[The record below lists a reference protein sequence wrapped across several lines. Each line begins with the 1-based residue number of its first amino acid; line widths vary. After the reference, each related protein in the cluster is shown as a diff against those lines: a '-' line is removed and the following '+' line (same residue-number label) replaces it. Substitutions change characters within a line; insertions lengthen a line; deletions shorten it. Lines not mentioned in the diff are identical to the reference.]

1 MHDERHGSD
10 VRPGHPRPGI
20 EVDAKLV
27 GMIEVGGSDWM
38 RVQVDAAEIDDPGQ
52 RRVVVDHD
60 LVGGAAGGKRELDGA
75 NVVGDRLRGP
85 LLEECLT
92 IGAID
97 EALEGHRAVADP
109 DDGAIGDG
117 EVVADEVELGDA
129 GIGEEQLAG
138 VGDGDLVPVEGQG
151 LGFGACHRSRG

>member
-1 MHDERHGSD
+1 
-10 VRPGHPRPGI
+10 
-20 EVDAKLV
+20 
-27 GMIEVGGSDWM
+27 M
-38 RVQVDAAEIDDPGQ
+38 RVQVDAAEVDDPGQ
-52 RRVVVDHD
+52 RRMVVDDD
-60 LVGGAAGGKRELDGA
+60 LVGRAPGGKRELDRA
-75 NVVGDRLRGP
+75 DVLRDRLRRP

-97 EALEGHRAVADP
+97 EALEGHRSVADA

-117 EVVADEVELGDA
+117 EVVANEVELGDA
-129 GIGEEQLAG
+129 GIGEEELAG